1 MSIVSSFIGFLII
14 VYSLGYI
21 RHEENQNEY
30 YLMVVLFIGSMMGLV
45 FSGNLIFLYLFWEI
59 IAICCWRLI
68 GFYRL
73 KEHVRKADKA
83 FLVTFFGAVVMLLGF
98 IQIYGQ
104 TGTFDLTAMRG
115 TLIPG
120 SGRPAHPVR
129 PVLQVGHG
137 AAPHLAARRRRRP
150 DHGHGPAPRRGAGQ
164 DRRLR
169 LRPALPLRLPPARRL
184 AATALPII
192 VVVSSLVAAGAATVE
207 TDFKRIL
214 AYSTV
219 SQIGYIFLGF
229 TVANAAGI
237 TGSLL
242 FILMHGL
249 AKAGL
254 FLCAGIVI
262 HATHKRD
269 IREMGGLI
277 KTMPITAVAFL
288 LCAFSVIG
296 IPPFGGFFSKFLVI
310 MGTVQAGQVPVAA
323 VALFTA
329 VLTMFYL
336 LRVFTQVFLGEA
348 KAPGPRED
356 AIHGLRRRRSWPSS
370 RCVCRPARLLPGE
383 AGRRPRPPTS
393 AGGSD
398 DTQHASLDH
407 PPAGRWPPSCWPSS
421 PRGVKLVRE
430 RPGPGRRRPSS
441 LYLAFAL
448 FAVKDL
454 ELAPRPGW
462 ATGIDFELRLFHF
475 SALHPARPGRVPL
488 PDRPLLDGQ
497 DEGPPPRPGLLR
509 PTSSCRPPWPTGRS
523 WPTTSSPWSSSG
535 KACWSPSTA

>member
-1 MSIVSSFIGFLII
+1 MNIETITLLTVFVPIIGALTIPLASLISKSARSAWSVLLGGMTALLPLLLLPTAISGGETIIRKEFILGLDFILIIDPLSIFMSIVSSFVGFLII

-21 RHEENQNEY
+21 HHEENQNEY

-45 FSGNLIFLYLFWEI
+45 YSGNLIFIYLFWEI

-73 KEHVRKADKA
+73 KDHILKADKA

-98 IQIYGQ
+98 IQIYG
-104 TGTFDLTAMRG
+104 TTNSFDLTAMRG
-115 TLIPG
+115 TMIPG
-120 SGRPAHPVR
+120 TA
-129 PVLQVGHG
+129 VLLILFGMFSKSATVPLHTWLPDAGV
-137 AAPHLAARRRRRP
+137 APTTV
-150 DHGHGPAPRRGAGQ
+150 
-164 DRRLR
+164 
-169 LRPALPLRLPPARRL
+169 
-184 AATALPII
+184 TALLHAAVLVKIGVYAYARLFLYTFKLPGDWPQVIPILAVI
-192 VVVSSLVAAGAATVE
+192 SSLIAAAAATVE
-207 TDFKRIL
+207 NDFKRIL

-229 TVANAAGI
+229 SVANQSGVS
-237 TGSLL
+237 GSLL

-310 MGTVQAGQVPVAA
+310 MGTVQAGQVWVAA

-336 LRVFTQVFLGEA
+336 LKVFSQVFLGEVKIAAPEKTRSMIFVVALLAILSLIAGIFVSYPA
-348 KAPGPRED
+348 KVAEI
-356 AIHGLRRRRSWPSS
+356 ATTHII
-370 RCVCRPARLLPGE
+370 
-383 AGRRPRPPTS
+383 
-393 AGGSD
+393 GG
-398 DTQHASLDH
+398 
-407 PPAGRWPPSCWPSS
+407 
-421 PRGVKLVRE
+421 
-430 RPGPGRRRPSS
+430 
-441 LYLAFAL
+441 
-448 FAVKDL
+448 
-454 ELAPRPGW
+454 
-462 ATGIDFELRLFHF
+462 
-475 SALHPARPGRVPL
+475 
-488 PDRPLLDGQ
+488 
-497 DEGPPPRPGLLR
+497 
-509 PTSSCRPPWPTGRS
+509 
-523 WPTTSSPWSSSG
+523 
-535 KACWSPSTA
+535 